1 MFILLTF
8 TRLLRITYIN
18 DYINHVARVVLLMAV
33 ERSQS
38 VKCFLCKDENQSSN
52 PQYHTQVSM
61 VGMPV
66 IPAPEGRS
74 RGF

>member
-1 MFILLTF
+1 MLTYTRMLL
-8 TRLLRITYIN
+8 IIDIN
-18 DYINHVARVVLLMAV
+18 DYINHVARVVLLRAA

-38 VKCFLCKDENQSSN
+38 VKCFLRKDENQSSS

-66 IPAPEGRS
+66 ILGYACNPRVCL
-74 RGF
+74 